1 MQGWR
6 ALGAGVI
13 SCFWRRTGKTRESC
27 MKIDKIESFLIG
39 SDLVASN
46 YVLRITT
53 DSGLT
58 GTGQSGAWGY
68 PDAVAA
74 VVDQFRDYLI
84 GADPFHIDYF

>member
-1 MQGWR
+1 
-6 ALGAGVI
+6 
-13 SCFWRRTGKTRESC
+13 

-39 SDLVASN
+39 SDLFASN
-46 YVLRITT
+46 YVFRITT

-58 GTGQSGAWGY
+58 GTGQSGAWGC